1 VTLDFAAA
9 ARGVSNREANRLGEQ
24 DVAGEVSEPPAEIHE
39 DGLLLGPDQVDHER
53 HEDQVDGP
61 PAHDLVGDA
70 HVAAA
75 RVADLR
81 VSRFT
86 APKTRRLPGGRAAAP
101 GGRETL
107 SGGLADALLVTHVRQ
122 QAAACEPLHPGANGH
137 RPL

>member
-1 VTLDFAAA
+1 VTLDLAAA
-9 ARGVSNREANRLGEQ
+9 ARGVSNREANRLVEQ
-24 DVAGEVSEPPAEIHE
+24 DEAGEVSEPPAEIHE

-75 RVADLR
+75 RVGDLG

-86 APKTRRLPGGRAAAP
+86 APKTRRLPGGR
-101 GGRETL
+101 ETL
-107 SGGLADALLVTHVRQ
+107 SGGLADALLARVRQ
-122 QAAACEPLHPGANGH
+122 QAAAFEPLDPGANGH